1 MSVFKKNSE
10 NLKDIAAHTVSVY
23 GDYKAM
29 AVKTEKIDMN
39 SRIGDRFEPIPITPR
54 RMVEVLDCDDE
65 KIKGL
70 SIGQTTYKL
79 SDRFYKTLAAELG
92 IPFGVFGFFTPLEV
106 MTRAAEKE
114 PDLALRV
121 TVDTERNQALG
132 LTQDKGLPM
141 PVKFIEGVLHEDR
154 RLQEVEYGNGMLSA
168 MLDLDDPWDV
178 PNDSTYHV
186 RVRCRVPVD
195 GVGMPDMS
203 LATWRQVC
211 ANGAVAE
218 APLFRTKMEVKDTS
232 GEHFRRLLKSFSN
245 PRGVELLHERLL
257 AANGTKASV
266 DEVYQAETFIRR
278 QVRDAR
284 HQMLLCERLHEVADN
299 PCVRYGVTDLGA
311 IGERR
316 RGLLPTGA
324 SVADVMNF
332 VSELNTHH
340 GELLRNQNSAA
351 GLLGDF
357 YARSYDLEEMYP
369 HAQPASQY
377 YLKGI
382 DLGERA
388 RG

>member
-10 NLKDIAAHTVSVY
+10 NLKDIAVHTVSVY

-121 TVDTERNQALG
+121 T
-132 LTQDKGLPM
+132 
-141 PVKFIEGVLHEDR
+141 

-203 LATWRQVC
+203 LATWRQIC
-211 ANGAVAE
+211 SNGAVAE
-218 APLFRTKMEVKDTS
+218 APLFRTKMEM
-232 GEHFRRLLKSFSN
+232 
-245 PRGVELLHERLL
+245 PPAGVLQQPVWR
-257 AANGTKASV
+257 
-266 DEVYQAETFIRR
+266 
-278 QVRDAR
+278 RDAAGAHVHRSR
-284 HQMLLCERLHEVADN
+284 HE
-299 PCVRYGVTDLGA
+299 GVGGRGCFAGGPDPPFG
-311 IGERR
+311 GE
-316 RGLLPTGA
+316 
-324 SVADVMNF
+324 
-332 VSELNTHH
+332 
-340 GELLRNQNSAA
+340 
-351 GLLGDF
+351 
-357 YARSYDLEEMYP
+357 
-369 HAQPASQY
+369 HAQPDAPPRAA
-377 YLKGI
+377 
-382 DLGERA
+382 ERN
-388 RG
+388 RR

>member
-1 MSVFKKNSE
+1 MT
-10 NLKDIAAHTVSVY
+10 A
-23 GDYKAM
+23 
-29 AVKTEKIDMN
+29 KTEKIDMN
-39 SRIGDRFEPIPITPR
+39 SRIGDRFESVSITPR

-79 SDRFYKTLAAELG
+79 SDRFYKTLATELG

-141 PVKFIEGVLHEDR
+141 PVKFIEGILHEDR

-211 ANGAVAE
+211 SNGAVAE
-218 APLFRTKMEVKDTS
+218 APLFRTKMEIKDNS
-232 GEHFRRLLKSFSN
+232 GEHFRRLLASFSN
-245 PRGVELLHERLL
+245 PSGVEMQQERMCT
-257 AANGTKASV
+257 AAGTKASV
-266 DEVYQAETFIRR
+266 GEVVLLDGLIRR
-278 QVRDAR
+278 SVANTRN
-284 HQMLLCERLHEVADN
+284 QMLLRERLNEIAQN
-299 PCVRYGVTDLGA
+299 PCVRYGVTDLTN
-311 IGERR
+311 IGQKKRP
-316 RGLLPTGA
+316 LLPVGC
-324 SVADVMNF
+324 SVADLLNF
-332 VSELNTHH
+332 ASELASHH
-340 GELLRNQNSAA
+340 ADLLKPESTLHSFA
-351 GLLGDF
+351 GTVLAKDF
-357 YARSYDLEEMYP
+357 DLEDLYP
-369 HAQPASQY
+369 NAVRTSNFYLDGINFSQ
-377 YLKGI
+377 
-382 DLGERA
+382 EA
-388 RG
+388 A